1 MKENNKEEERSS
13 YTSKNILNR
22 IKTNKT
28 EIFIELE
35 DKNPTL
41 QEGSSLRNDSQTSFT
56 KALLNKVK
64 NY

>member
-41 QEGSSLRNDSQTSFT
+41 QAGSSL
-56 KALLNKVK
+56 
-64 NY
+64 